1 MGQAGTPPPAGRP
14 RRDPCRRTPP
24 MQPCSQT
31 QLHPAAPSCTRT
43 WSLSRKP
50 PAASA
55 ASPATRP
62 TDTSS
67 LVAAGPLCGP
77 GPPCCCPCC
86 CCPCCSACCCT
97 EAKAADGRGCPCAC
111 CCCCCCPRACCR
123 AAAGPSPASSS
134 LLLLLPV
141 PRLGGRP
148 LQREKITDASGS
160 GEASEIVPAHAQ
172 WPQAAAAAHLDGGQN
187 HLRTSTTVH
196 SPCSS
201 SSMKT
206 HSDCSRT
213 AARTARRGTHVRA
226 PPARSAGAG
235 AFAVLRRTLRAAP
248 AACGSRKAA
257 ARPRGE
263 ANPWQGERRVGNP
276 VSSPVAIEEFL
287 GGARCI

>member
-1 MGQAGTPPPAGRP
+1 MPSVE
-14 RRDPCRRTPP
+14 RRR
-24 MQPCSQT
+24 SSSGIE
-31 QLHPAAPSCTRT
+31 ANS
-43 WSLSRKP
+43 
-50 PAASA
+50 AASA
-55 ASPATRP
+55 SAWLRMHPPHCSSPSPDSASSAI
-62 TDTSS
+62 
-67 LVAAGPLCGP
+67 AAGCCQAAEPRPFLAG
-77 GPPCCCPCC
+77 GCCPC
-86 CCPCCSACCCT
+86 P
-97 EAKAADGRGCPCAC
+97 CPCAC